1 MRYTAVLLSTAL
13 VVLASCGGPDQKALD
28 TYLGAVRNGNKTS
41 QAAVSAMDFPETVH
55 SWEVVE
61 IGPESVEPFALKE
74 LNRVAREAKMDLQF
88 YAEKDYLFLSDNQH
102 LYKRYKAAIEK
113 DPDVELKGE
122 LGEFQQ
128 EFLDIRKK
136 GEEAERAM
144 EEANRAVQREK
155 LAAGIS
161 LMGATVT
168 SDLDGDVMTKEARVK
183 VTTSAGEKVYLITLK
198 NYNLVN
204 QQNQAN
210 LRSRWIVSSVEE
222 QG

>member
-1 MRYTAVLLSTAL
+1 MRHTAILLSTAL

-28 TYLGAVRNGNKTS
+28 TYFKAVRNGDNTS
-41 QAAVSAMDFPETVH
+41 LAAVSAIDFPETVQ

-61 IGPESVEPFALKE
+61 ISPESVGPFALKE

-113 DPDVELKGE
+113 DPDVELEGE
-122 LGEFQQ
+122 LGEFQK
-128 EFLDIRKK
+128 EHLDIREK
-136 GEEAERAM
+136 GEAAERAM

-161 LMGATVT
+161 LMGASVT
-168 SDLDGDVMTKEARVK
+168 DDLDGDVMTKEARVK
-183 VTTSAGEKVYLITLK
+183 VTTSAGEKTFLITLK

-204 QQNQAN
+204 QQNHN
-210 LRSRWIVSSVEE
+210 IRSRWIVAGVEE